1 MAGGPEEGGP
11 VGTISP
17 RRPFESLLLVLNSIG
32 TAWIF
37 VLMVVINIDVIGRT
51 LFTKPLPG
59 VPELVRLSIVAIVF
73 LQIGSTL
80 RAGRVTR
87 IDTFANQMAARQ
99 PRAAALLQATYSL
112 IGAGVFLILF
122 NACRPLF
129 WRAWEKGEYAGVEGY
144 VTYPFW
150 PVYLVLL
157 IGCACSAI
165 QFLVFAWGDLRKV
178 AAGRPGG
185 PSGGAS
191 GKPIAQTEII

>member
-11 VGTISP
+11 VGKISL
-17 RRPFESLLLVLNSIG
+17 RRPFESLLPVLNSIG

-112 IGAGVFLILF
+112 IGASVFLILF
-122 NACRPLF
+122 NACRP
-129 WRAWEKGEYAGVEGY
+129 
-144 VTYPFW
+144 
-150 PVYLVLL
+150 
-157 IGCACSAI
+157 
-165 QFLVFAWGDLRKV
+165 
-178 AAGRPGG
+178 
-185 PSGGAS
+185 
-191 GKPIAQTEII
+191 